1 MREGRIHL
9 KTQSDTD
16 EITVESKDTHEKLG
30 FCAFAKNG
38 TLYLTSNKKI
48 KRIKN
53 IGKGTI
59 TVTLP
64 KDMELEKAELDLKAG
79 ELRAEQI
86 LAKDL
91 EVNAGA
97 GEVNILEFAAE
108 KAEFK
113 CGVTKEKNRKE
124 EIKII
129 GITGSSGKTT
139 VANIIHEYLK
149 RLGKKSVLYS
159 SAKIDSPAT
168 IIRPDEACEIT
179 FNSEDDV
186 LEIIEEVEAYG
197 AEYLVLEVNET
208 AIEKGLTKDIPFD
221 VRVLTNFNALHNED
235 QYSKEEY
242 KAIKKSFF
250 EGMEKESL
258 CIYGFEDY
266 DKEFLEEL
274 LEANEC
280 KKYVYSS
287 NYIATVK
294 GVNKE
299 DITSLLYELES
310 TKAGLQMK
318 VKVKNKTYALKTE
331 MMMNYNALN
340 IVGALTVLEAMGI
353 FDINEYNTCIQK
365 IKIPG
370 RSEVYQRKGRMIVID
385 SHLPKVLESLQKL
398 KDKKEINQIK
408 VVIGSMGYGY
418 QNWEPRFKTTDFIA
432 SRKKARK
439 YAMELLKEK
448 VDDVYLTESDNG
460 KEKVLDICLELKGY
474 LEDKVSS
481 KIIEDREQ
489 AIREAIVDSK
499 EGDVIFISGRGNRRV
514 LCNSETTMKLIKDS
528 EVVEK
533 VLKELGW

>member
-1 MREGRIHL
+1 
-9 KTQSDTD
+9 
-16 EITVESKDTHEKLG
+16 
-30 FCAFAKNG
+30 
-38 TLYLTSNKKI
+38 
-48 KRIKN
+48 
-53 IGKGTI
+53 
-59 TVTLP
+59 
-64 KDMELEKAELDLKAG
+64 
-79 ELRAEQI
+79 
-86 LAKDL
+86 
-91 EVNAGA
+91 
-97 GEVNILEFAAE
+97 
-108 KAEFK
+108 
-113 CGVTKEKNRKE
+113 
-124 EIKII
+124 
-129 GITGSSGKTT
+129 
-139 VANIIHEYLK
+139 
-149 RLGKKSVLYS
+149 
-159 SAKIDSPAT
+159 
-168 IIRPDEACEIT
+168 
-179 FNSEDDV
+179 
-186 LEIIEEVEAYG
+186 
-197 AEYLVLEVNET
+197 
-208 AIEKGLTKDIPFD
+208 
-221 VRVLTNFNALHNED
+221 
-235 QYSKEEY
+235 
-242 KAIKKSFF
+242 
-250 EGMEKESL
+250 
-258 CIYGFEDY
+258 
-266 DKEFLEEL
+266 
-274 LEANEC
+274 
-280 KKYVYSS
+280 
-287 NYIATVK
+287 
-294 GVNKE
+294 
-299 DITSLLYELES
+299 
-310 TKAGLQMK
+310 MK

-331 MMMNYNALN
+331 MMMDYNALN
-340 IVGALTVLEAMGI
+340 IVGALTVLESMGM

>member
-1 MREGRIHL
+1 M
-9 KTQSDTD
+9 
-16 EITVESKDTHEKLG
+16 
-30 FCAFAKNG
+30 
-38 TLYLTSNKKI
+38 
-48 KRIKN
+48 
-53 IGKGTI
+53 
-59 TVTLP
+59 
-64 KDMELEKAELDLKAG
+64 
-79 ELRAEQI
+79 
-86 LAKDL
+86 
-91 EVNAGA
+91 
-97 GEVNILEFAAE
+97 
-108 KAEFK
+108 
-113 CGVTKEKNRKE
+113 
-124 EIKII
+124 
-129 GITGSSGKTT
+129 
-139 VANIIHEYLK
+139 
-149 RLGKKSVLYS
+149 
-159 SAKIDSPAT
+159 
-168 IIRPDEACEIT
+168 
-179 FNSEDDV
+179 
-186 LEIIEEVEAYG
+186 
-197 AEYLVLEVNET
+197 LEVNET